1 MQPILKPPGPA
12 LLKLR
17 YDGPLSY
24 SAFKVNLRHYTLAS
38 TRSRASAAVA
48 VNNLNAGVPA
58 WSAPPDP
65 LGKHA
70 ARMSGVDGR
79 PLFVL
84 RSDPSQEERLAML
97 EAEREVGQ

>member
-58 WSAPPDP
+58 QSAPPA
-65 LGKHA
+65 GA
-70 ARMSGVDGR
+70 YTR
-79 PLFVL
+79 PRFGSLSTFCWIRWVH
-84 RSDPSQEERLAML
+84 DFPP
-97 EAEREVGQ
+97 VY